1 MEKNCCWGKISHVMW
16 TFHQRLCLNYKWQRT
31 LLSKHLLI
39 TKSWCVNVSMTFENQ
54 DLQVNESWYFCPKEQ
69 NIWAKDN
76 EMKVQDEG
84 GSIRLGS
91 SIRANPQPTDQPRSK
106 ACTWL
111 FLYFCNLFF
120 CICIIGLCLL
130 NWCMYLGSTITT
142 PSHWCF
148 HVSYHCVVFVG
159 FHPILGSEVSV
170 RTSQTSE
177 RYSRHCL
184 LKKFM
189 LKSIAEP
196 PKAV

>member
-39 TKSWCVNVSMTFENQ
+39 TKSWCVNVSMTFKNR
-54 DLQVNESWYFCPKEQ
+54 DPQVNESWYFCPKEE

-177 RYSRHCL
+177 RYSRHWL

>member
-1 MEKNCCWGKISHVMW
+1 MHLHLQWHLCHCPCPCPCCSFWHWKCKRIVVKISHVMW

-39 TKSWCVNVSMTFENQ
+39 TKSWCVNVSMTFENR
-54 DLQVNESWYFCPKEQ
+54 DLQVNESWYFCPKKE

-111 FLYFCNLFF
+111 FLYFRKYCFF
-120 CICIIGLCLL
+120 FAFLYSVLCLL
-130 NWCMYLGSTITT
+130 NW
-142 PSHWCF
+142 
-148 HVSYHCVVFVG
+148 
-159 FHPILGSEVSV
+159 
-170 RTSQTSE
+170 
-177 RYSRHCL
+177 
-184 LKKFM
+184 
-189 LKSIAEP
+189 
-196 PKAV
+196 